1 MLTLK
6 KLGKTS
12 SETLEEYLSTVME
25 KEVWLSWTV
34 SMQQHCSNWTGQYNR
49 KGMMIEELEQQKG
62 TMKERKKIAHP
73 N

>member
-34 SMQQHCSNWTGQYNR
+34 SM
-49 KGMMIEELEQQKG
+49 
-62 TMKERKKIAHP
+62 
-73 N
+73 